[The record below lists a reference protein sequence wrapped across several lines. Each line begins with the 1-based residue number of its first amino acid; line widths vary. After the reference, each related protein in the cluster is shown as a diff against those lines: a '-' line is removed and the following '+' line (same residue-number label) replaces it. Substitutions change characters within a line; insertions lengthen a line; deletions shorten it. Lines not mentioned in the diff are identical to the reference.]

1 MSIMRKA
8 LRLAAAALLVFAF
21 ACSRPKQDDKQGA
34 DATKPKRGK
43 QTLDSIEAKGNIP
56 KDVQDRINIINE
68 ADIGGRAA
76 NGPKVGEPA
85 PDFELQPLKFYEF
98 KIDAT
103 DITQENAGELYKPV
117 KLSTFRDKKPVVL
130 IFGSYT

>member
-1 MSIMRKA
+1 MKKG
-8 LRLAAAALLVFAF
+8 LTLAAAILLAF
-21 ACSRPKQDDKQGA
+21 ALGCSRPKQADKDA
-34 DATKPKRGK
+34 DASKPKRGK
-43 QTLDSIEAKGNIP
+43 QTLDTIEAKGNIP

-76 NGPKVGEPA
+76 NGPKQGEAA

-117 KLSTFRDKKPVVL
+117 KLSSFRDKKPVVL